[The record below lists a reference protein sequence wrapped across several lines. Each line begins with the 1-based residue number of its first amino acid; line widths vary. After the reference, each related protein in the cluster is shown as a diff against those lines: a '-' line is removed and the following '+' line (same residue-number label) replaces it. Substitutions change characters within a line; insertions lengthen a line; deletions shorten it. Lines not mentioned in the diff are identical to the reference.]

1 MMRSVDRADRQ
12 VHVVVVGSI
21 NMDLIARVKRLPR
34 PGQTV
39 AGHELLEL
47 PGGKGANQAVAASR
61 LGARVTLIGRVGDDG
76 FGTRLLENLRRE
88 QIDTRYVT
96 TTANCSSGVA
106 IVGVEDQGENSIIVT
121 PGANGRLSPSDIADH
136 EAVIATADVLLVQLE
151 TPLES
156 VAAAIATA
164 RKYGV
169 LTIFDPAPASDS
181 LPPEL
186 LNVDVL
192 CPNESEAGAI
202 SGLALDS
209 TEDAI
214 RAASVLRT
222 LGAAHVVI
230 TMGHRGALLCD
241 KTSVCTAVQ
250 PFSISAIDS
259 TAAGDAFAAGLGVA
273 LAETGDIHRAVDWG
287 CAAGALAAARLGAQP
302 AMPTRADVLQL
313 MAQGQ
318 RLAAELPPR
327 KQSDAAEHS
336 EFSS

>member
-1 MMRSVDRADRQ
+1 MMRSMDRADGQ

-47 PGGKGANQAVAASR
+47 PGGKGANQAVAAAR

-88 QIDTRYVT
+88 QVDTRYVT

-121 PGANGRLSPSDIADH
+121 PGANGRLTPRDITDC
-136 EAVIATADVLLVQLE
+136 EAVIAAADVLLVQLE
-151 TPLES
+151 TPLET
-156 VAAAIATA
+156 VAAAIAAA
-164 RKYGV
+164 RQFGV
-169 LTIFDPAPASDS
+169 LTILDPAPASAP

-186 LNVDVL
+186 LSVDFL
-192 CPNESEAGAI
+192 CPNQSEAAAL
-202 SGLALDS
+202 SGLAVES

-214 RAASVLRT
+214 RAASALRT

-241 KTSVCTAVQ
+241 KTGVCTAMS
-250 PFSISAIDS
+250 PFGVAAIDS

-273 LAETGDIHRAVDWG
+273 LAESDDVHRAVDWG
-287 CAAGALAAARLGAQP
+287 CAAGALAASRLGAQP

-313 MAQGQ
+313 LAQGQ
-318 RLAAELPPR
+318 RLAAELPP
-327 KQSDAAEHS
+327 KQPSDAKPS
-336 EFSS
+336 QLSS